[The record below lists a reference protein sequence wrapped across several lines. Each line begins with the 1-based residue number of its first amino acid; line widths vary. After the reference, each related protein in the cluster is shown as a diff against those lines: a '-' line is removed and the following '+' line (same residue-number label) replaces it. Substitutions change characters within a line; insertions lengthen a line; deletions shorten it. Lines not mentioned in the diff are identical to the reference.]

1 MNIDMGK
8 LTTKANN
15 AFLLGGI
22 IMMVMVLLIVVI
34 FVFWA
39 LRLDRKMNL
48 GQTYHEKYE
57 FVLDESTL
65 NQPLQMYVNDSLIFS
80 GTPSTV
86 FTLNVDRFATESTL
100 LVVDTESD
108 MVSLIELS
116 EEGEK
121 LIISKQGTEF
131 TGTNP

>member
-1 MNIDMGK
+1 
-8 LTTKANN
+8 
-15 AFLLGGI
+15 
-22 IMMVMVLLIVVI
+22 MVMVFLIVLI
-34 FVFWA
+34 FILWA
-39 LRLDRKMNL
+39 FRIDRKMNL
-48 GQTYHEKYE
+48 DKKYHEKYE

>member
-100 LVVDTESD
+100 LVIDTESD

>member
-1 MNIDMGK
+1 MGK

-100 LVVDTESD
+100 LVIDTESD

>member
-1 MNIDMGK
+1 MGK

-22 IMMVMVLLIVVI
+22 IMMVMVFLII
-34 FVFWA
+34 FIFILWA
-39 LRLDRKMNL
+39 FRIDRKMDS
-48 GQTYHEKYE
+48 GEKYHQRYE

-65 NQPLQMYVNDSLIFS
+65 NKPLQMYVNDSLIFS
-80 GTPSTV
+80 GTPTTV
-86 FTLNVDRFATESTL
+86 FTLNIDRFANESTL
-100 LVVDTESD
+100 LVVDGETD

-121 LIISKQGTEF
+121 LIISKEGTEY
-131 TGTNP
+131 TGANP

>member
-1 MNIDMGK
+1 MGK

>member
-1 MNIDMGK
+1 MGK

-80 GTPSTV
+80 GTHSTV

-100 LVVDTESD
+100 LVIDTESD

>member
-1 MNIDMGK
+1 MGK

-100 LVVDTESD
+100 LVIDTESD

-116 EEGEK
+116 EKGEK

>member
-1 MNIDMGK
+1 MGK

-22 IMMVMVLLIVVI
+22 IMMIMVLLVVVI

-108 MVSLIELS
+108 MVSFIELS

>member
-1 MNIDMGK
+1 MGK

-48 GQTYHEKYE
+48 GQKYHEKYE